1 MRRITGRTP
10 TAIWG
15 PATKFVRG
23 HPRWAKPR
31 DQTPEID
38 RLGVS
43 PMEKYRSFVS
53 ARRRRGGIRP
63 SLQLMKTVFEQ
74 LHDHRRRLFRIGPFR
89 DQRHLGAAGGAERQ
103 Q

>member
-1 MRRITGRTP
+1 VVSGFRPPGHQRPVRRITGRTP

-43 PMEKYRSFVS
+43 PMEKCRSFVS
-53 ARRRRGGIRP
+53 ARRRRGG
-63 SLQLMKTVFEQ
+63 S
-74 LHDHRRRLFRIGPFR
+74 G
-89 DQRHLGAAGGAERQ
+89 RHSSS
-103 Q
+103 